1 MRASFIKTA
10 VILGLVTAVGPFA
23 IDMYLPALPAI
34 AEGLGTG
41 IAGVQTSL
49 TAFFLS
55 FGLFQ
60 AIYGPVSDVIG
71 RKAPL
76 YFGLGLFVAGS
87 IGCALAPNIETLILF
102 RFIQGIGAS
111 AGMVLPLSIVRD
123 LHTGAEA
130 TRLMSLIMLVF
141 SVSPILAP
149 LFGSIVVEAFGWRAI
164 FVAISAAG
172 LASLAVVGFGLKE
185 TRPPEERIESGIG
198 VVATNYLALLRDG
211 KFLGLTFIGGL
222 GMGSFFAFLAS
233 SSFVYIEHFGVTPTV
248 FSMLFSVNAI
258 AFIGVAQSAGFFIE
272 RFGLD
277 SVVRTAVAGYVV
289 MALLLFGL
297 TVAGVDSLPVIV
309 VSLFVGFGF
318 LGLVIPSTAVL
329 ALEDYGPTA
338 GTAAALM
345 GTLRFAAGAVAIA
358 LASAF
363 FDGTPLPMITMIAA
377 CAVGAFVL
385 SRVTLSGRTAAE
397 PKEAAAAAEE
407 AAPAE

>member
-1 MRASFIKTA
+1 
-10 VILGLVTAVGPFA
+10 
-23 IDMYLPALPAI
+23 
-34 AEGLGTG
+34 
-41 IAGVQTSL
+41 
-49 TAFFLS
+49 
-55 FGLFQ
+55 
-60 AIYGPVSDVIG
+60 
-71 RKAPL
+71 
-76 YFGLGLFVAGS
+76 
-87 IGCALAPNIETLILF
+87 
-102 RFIQGIGAS
+102 
-111 AGMVLPLSIVRD
+111 
-123 LHTGAEA
+123 
-130 TRLMSLIMLVF
+130 MSLIMLVF

-248 FSMLFSVNAI
+248 FSMLFSVNAV

-385 SRVTLSGRTAAE
+385 SRVTLSGRAAAE
-397 PKEAAAAAEE
+397 PKEAAAQAEE